1 MAVSLPTRTRTRTP
15 NPRTLEP
22 KPNPNRLS
30 PGKPGYYPSLKDAYK
45 YTGVPHPVP
54 LDLYDPF
61 GLFGEMDEETKAR
74 LVRGLGLGIGVEE
87 VTACRHA
94 PCGLKYVGSSALPPK
109 ARPPPRTGPSR
120 VLSPPEERRP
130 QEPPPSSAQPRPLS
144 RLWASPRRPCR
155 ATYRA
160 RLLSTQARRLNME
173 INNGRLAMFGIF
185 SLISAA
191 KGLEVPGLTGLLQSY
206 DGEVMAYFSPT
217 DSGLPFL
224 EKMLELKISPY
235 F

>member
-74 LVRGLGLGIGVEE
+74 LVRGLGVGVGVEE
-87 VTACRHA
+87 STACRHA

-109 ARPPPRTGPSR
+109 ARPPPRTAPS
-120 VLSPPEERRP
+120 
-130 QEPPPSSAQPRPLS
+130 
-144 RLWASPRRPCR
+144 
-155 ATYRA
+155 
-160 RLLSTQARRLNME
+160 RLLSSGAPPLPHGPMRALKSNE
-173 INNGRLAMFGIF
+173 YDDDNEN
-185 SLISAA
+185 
-191 KGLEVPGLTGLLQSY
+191 LEHQ
-206 DGEVMAYFSPT
+206 
-217 DSGLPFL
+217 
-224 EKMLELKISPY
+224 
-235 F
+235 